1 MSQEAF
7 IRALIGGALIGAASA
22 ILFFCNGKVAG
33 ISGMIRRL
41 SYRRGLEALSALL
54 FLGGLVAGAWLFEH
68 GSNQYPVPRDHFPP
82 LLLAASALLV
92 AIGTALSNG
101 CTSGHGVCGLG
112 RLSLRSLVAV
122 AVFLVTAFITV
133 YFARHVWGIL

>member
-1 MSQEAF
+1 MSLEAF

-22 ILFFCNGKVAG
+22 LLFFCNGKVAG
-33 ISGMIRRL
+33 VSGMLRRL
-41 SYRRGLEALSALL
+41 SVARGLESLGALL
-54 FLGGLVAGAWLFEH
+54 FLGGLVAGAWMFEH
-68 GSNQYPVPRDHFPP
+68 GAGRYPAPREHFPS

-101 CTSGHGVCGLG
+101 CTSGHGICGLG
-112 RLSLRSLVAV
+112 RLSLRSFVAV
-122 AVFLVTAFITV
+122 GVFLLTAFVTV